1 LVSGLRIL
9 VVKEIKEMLRDP
21 KILIGMLLMPLI
33 IFPLLGAAMNVST
46 TAIQQSLKE
55 ASMALMDLDGGPM
68 AQSLIVSF
76 RALNVTLLRIYA
88 STVDEA
94 LQKTEESNVSALLV
108 IPAGFSQNLTSGLRA
123 ELLVYSL
130 FKTMSLSEEAKS
142 SFFGTPI
149 AFYENLL
156 VQNALREAFPNRSP
170 EVVLDPISPRNFVVF
185 RRRAVEVPLAALRGL
200 FMTQSYGFTVV
211 IMMLVISGMQIA
223 ATSIAIE
230 KEEKTLETLLTLP
243 VGRLTI
249 LTGKLAGSVVVAAA
263 GAAAAMVGVDYYTSS
278 LFSLVPTQGVDL
290 EALGLALSPTASVL
304 LGVTMFVTIVS
315 ALALAICVAVF
326 SENVRSA
333 QSIIT
338 FLITPVIMPS
348 LILMFAD
355 IEILPVPVQVIMYAI
370 PYTHAVL
377 ASKAAFIADYFIML
391 RSIAYISLFTVVIL
405 YVAARIFATE
415 KIITARISFGRLS
428 IGKRR
433 LPS

>member
-1 LVSGLRIL
+1 
-9 VVKEIKEMLRDP
+9 
-21 KILIGMLLMPLI
+21 
-33 IFPLLGAAMNVST
+33 
-46 TAIQQSLKE
+46 
-55 ASMALMDLDGGPM
+55 
-68 AQSLIVSF
+68 
-76 RALNVTLLRIYA
+76 VTLLRIYA

-211 IMMLVISGMQIA
+211 IMMLIISAMQIA

-263 GAAAAMVGVDYYTSS
+263 GAAAAMVGVDYYTGS

-428 IGKRR
+428 ISKRR

>member
-156 VQNALREAFPNRSP
+156 VLNALREAFPNRSP

-211 IMMLVISGMQIA
+211 IMMLIISAMQIA

-428 IGKRR
+428 ISKRR